1 MKKIILIIFYII
13 SFPVYSVS
21 NQEIMNTLDEI
32 QFQQDMMM
40 LQNLQNQTNRR
51 QENISRQNQQNQNIG
66 PSDSM
71 YVGTNTNKQDYFMMM
86 ETVHKNKQ
94 GNIEFMIMT
103 ESNYPQYYENVTY
116 YYSLGVIE
124 LRCNQRDYRYKLMG
138 LHNKNNKSV
147 KSINNFDKKFTPFNW
162 LSEKYGNIVCR

>member
-1 MKKIILIIFYII
+1 
-13 SFPVYSVS
+13 
-21 NQEIMNTLDEI
+21 MNTLDDI
-32 QFQQDMMM
+32 QFHQDMMM
-40 LQNLQNQTNRR
+40 LQNLENQRNRR
-51 QENISRQNQQNQNIG
+51 ENNSKQNQNN
-66 PSDSM
+66 DSSNFM
-71 YVGTNTNKQDYFMMM
+71 YVGTDSNKQTYLMLM
-86 ETVHKNKQ
+86 ETVRKNKQ

-116 YYSLGVIE
+116 YYSLSVVE